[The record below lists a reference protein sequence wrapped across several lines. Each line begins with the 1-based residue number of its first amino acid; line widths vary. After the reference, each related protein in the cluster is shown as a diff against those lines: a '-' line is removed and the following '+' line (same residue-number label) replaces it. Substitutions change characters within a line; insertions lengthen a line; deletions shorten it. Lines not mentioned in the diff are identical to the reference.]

1 MNIKIKNAIQDL
13 KEKIIIDL
21 KSEQQTK
28 KAIEKAKTD
37 LKK

>member
-1 MNIKIKNAIQDL
+1 MNIKIQTAIKDL
-13 KEKIIIDL
+13 KKKIIIDL
-21 KSEQQTK
+21 KSHDETK